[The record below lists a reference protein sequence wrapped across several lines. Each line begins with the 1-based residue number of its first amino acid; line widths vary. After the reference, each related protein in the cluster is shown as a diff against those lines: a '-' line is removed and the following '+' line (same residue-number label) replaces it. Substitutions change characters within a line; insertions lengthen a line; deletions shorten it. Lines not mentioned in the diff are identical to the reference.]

1 MILRGHHQDF
11 KNGVEV
17 FDEFAKL
24 INGLGRVFWSNM
36 TDITRRS
43 YLWRMEGNTCRL
55 RPLARHIVFDL
66 PSEATGLDLET
77 PGDDDG
83 AWEAVLANGSVRDL
97 HPAGHLLVAGEGNRR
112 ILLKRSVL
120 GQPAPRGA
128 QFKHTA
134 PRLILRRLLTE
145 ARDRLLIS

>member
-24 INGLGRVFWSNM
+24 INGLGRVLWSNM

-43 YLWRMEGNTCRL
+43 YLWRMERNTCRL
-55 RPLARHIVFDL
+55 RPLARHIVFEL
-66 PSEATGLDLET
+66 PSEATGLLLET

-83 AWEAVLANGSVRDL
+83 AWEVVSDNGSVRDMR
-97 HPAGHLLVAGEGNRR
+97 PARHLLVAGEGNRQ
-112 ILLKRSVL
+112 IMLKRNVS
-120 GQPAPRGA
+120 GQPALRGA
-128 QFKHTA
+128 QFTHTA
-134 PRLILRRLLTE
+134 PRFILRRLLTE